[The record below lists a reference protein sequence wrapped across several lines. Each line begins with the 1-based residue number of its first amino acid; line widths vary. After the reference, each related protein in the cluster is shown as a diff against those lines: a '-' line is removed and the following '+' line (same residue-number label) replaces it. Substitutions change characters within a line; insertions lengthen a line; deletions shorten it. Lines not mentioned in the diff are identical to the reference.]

1 MVKVSWKRLK
11 LLNKSTMF
19 RKCCDRVV
27 EVIEKIELCYY
38 MVIFARERAMGLSRV
53 DQK

>member
-1 MVKVSWKRLK
+1 
-11 LLNKSTMF
+11 MF
-19 RKCCDRVV
+19 RKCCDRAV

-38 MVIFARERAMGLSRV
+38 MVIFARERAIGLSRV